1 MASSGNFATFNPLK
15 YKASSYTT
23 SGITSGNLQLSSKT
37 GNAAQ
42 LSMGFVNGDGK
53 FYFEVYAASIPSSLH
68 YGVCIG
74 NADLNNVTAGKAIIG
89 YRSINGNK
97 LVSTAPQTNSTQSA
111 YGATFTG
118 GDIMGCAVDFTNG
131 TIEFYKNNVSQG
143 QFSWSSANDGSTYY
157 PFVYQNTGIAGVNC
171 GQDSTFCGLLTA
183 GGNADDNGFGDFYY
197 APPSGFLAMCS
208 ANLPIGTGIDPAGD
222 DGADENPTKQFG
234 VVTYTGN
241 ATTGQA
247 ITGMGC
253 QPDLVWAK
261 MRSSTQSNF
270 LSDTSRGINNFLQ
283 SDNTDAERT
292 GGGYTTVYSSFDSDG
307 FTLGTSGSGPNDSGR
322 TYVAW
327 GWRAN
332 GGVTSSNSSGSIT
345 STVQANTKSGFSII
359 TYTGTG
365 SNATIGHGLSSAP
378 DFFIVK
384 SRSGG
389 TGRNWAVYHSTQG
402 ATKYAELDNNGQFYT
417 SSLRWNDTEPTN
429 SLISLGTTGS
439 VNASSENF
447 VCYAWHNVEGF
458 QKFGSYVGNGNDDG
472 SYIHLGF
479 RARYFF
485 LKEASANDDWV
496 AYDTA
501 RSTFNPTQ
509 KVLRYDTNAAEFDG
523 SGRAVD
529 VLSNGLKIRTSNG
542 TINTSGNTYI
552 FGAWGDV
559 PFKYNNTF

>member
-89 YRSINGNK
+89 YRSPNGNK
-97 LVSTAPQTNSTQSA
+97 LVSTAPQTNSTQSS

-131 TIEFYKNNVSQG
+131 TIEFYKNNASQG

-157 PFVYQNTGIAGVNC
+157 PFVYQNTGVAGVNC
-171 GQDSTFCGLLTA
+171 GQDSSFCGLLTA
-183 GGNADDNGFGDFYY
+183 QGNTDDNGFGDFFY

-208 ANLPIGTGIDPAGD
+208 ANLPISADIDPAGD

-261 MRSSTQSNF
+261 MRSS
-270 LSDTSRGINNFLQ
+270 
-283 SDNTDAERT
+283 NT
-292 GGGYTTVYSSFDSDG
+292 
-307 FTLGTSGSGPNDSGR
+307 
-322 TYVAW
+322 
-327 GWRAN
+327 
-332 GGVTSSNSSGSIT
+332 I
-345 STVQANTKSGFSII
+345 K
-359 TYTGTG
+359 
-365 SNATIGHGLSSAP
+365 
-378 DFFIVK
+378 FFK
-384 SRSGG
+384 
-389 TGRNWAVYHSTQG
+389 
-402 ATKYAELDNNGQFYT
+402 
-417 SSLRWNDTEPTN
+417 
-429 SLISLGTTGS
+429 
-439 VNASSENF
+439 
-447 VCYAWHNVEGF
+447 
-458 QKFGSYVGNGNDDG
+458 
-472 SYIHLGF
+472 
-479 RARYFF
+479 
-485 LKEASANDDWV
+485 
-496 AYDTA
+496 
-501 RSTFNPTQ
+501 
-509 KVLRYDTNAAEFDG
+509 
-523 SGRAVD
+523 
-529 VLSNGLKIRTSNG
+529 
-542 TINTSGNTYI
+542 
-552 FGAWGDV
+552 
-559 PFKYNNTF
+559 